1 MRKIDL
7 YLLLKSRR
15 NTRTAPARK
24 TRQAVSRLFTA
35 LVALLSLLLI
45 TTLFT
50 AGYLFTYFSRDLP
63 SIETLPA
70 LMDRQQ
76 GELLA
81 ATRVVD
87 RSGEVTLYTYEE
99 PGAPRKFLSIDPL
112 EQEFISPQLVR
123 AATAVYDPDFW
134 SNPGYRLT
142 AGLRTEPQTIA
153 EKLVSDLLLW
163 SEEPSMARALRMR
176 LLAGQAVSSYGR
188 ARVIE
193 WYLNSA
199 WYGRYAYGAESAAQ
213 LYLGKSAMGLTLAES
228 ALLSAVLRSP
238 ALNPIDAPQTALEM
252 QQELLRDMLAQGI
265 INREEYDL
273 AIAEK
278 IVFPGTQ
285 ERIDTFAEG
294 FIRQVEKQLEPEMGA
309 QRLLLGGL
317 IIRTTLDVNTQEQ
330 LVCTTA
336 TQLMRVK
343 YSSATGI
350 APGGLDCRADLL
362 LPTQSFSGLS
372 AEGLAAAGLVM
383 DPASGEVLA
392 YLEPMTVTGERLRD
406 AGYQPGTLLSP
417 MVALSAFSR
426 GYSPASL
433 VWDIPSSSDTDNFK
447 DGLAYHGPVNL
458 RGALANDYMTPIT
471 RLVDEIGAQNVW
483 QSAALVG
490 VDALAQSPDS
500 AAPLYSGSETSLLQ
514 LGTAYSTF
522 ANMGRRSG
530 RMDAVNGVIL
540 PETVLEITT
549 VSGSI
554 VREQAPTQNT
564 VIISEQL
571 AYLVNHVLS
580 DENARWPSL
589 GYPNAL
595 EVGQTVAAKVGSA
608 DDHHEVWA
616 VGYNPNRLVLVWMGN
631 RGVEGMELPEQVAAG
646 LWHAMYKYSTRG
658 SSFGGWAMPAGI
670 TEMKVCS
677 PSGML
682 PTADC
687 PVIVSDV
694 FLFGNEPS
702 TTDTLYITA
711 RVNRE
716 TGLLATV
723 FTPPELVE
731 ERTYLDVPAEAR
743 AWAAAAGIELAP
755 QYYDAIQLQR
765 VDPLA
770 NISEPALFSV
780 VSGRV
785 NILGTADIADFASY
799 QVQVG
804 EGINPANWQ
813 QLAGIKTKPVE
824 HGVLAVWDTTDL
836 NGLYAIRL
844 SVVDGQR
851 NIRTAIIQVTVDNTS
866 PTGRITYPLDGAKVQ
881 PVRGGVT
888 LNAQVEDQ
896 VGIARVEWWVDGK
909 LALQQT
915 AAPFVFQL
923 EAVSGSHSVFLKIW
937 DNAGNQA
944 TSEKVS
950 FKIKP

>member
-7 YLLLKSRR
+7 YLLLKSRK
-15 NTRTAPARK
+15 NTRFAPARK
-24 TRQAVSRLFTA
+24 ARGVLSKLTTA
-35 LVALLSLLLI
+35 LVALFSLLLI
-45 TTLFT
+45 LTLFT
-50 AGYLFTYFSRDLP
+50 AGYLFASFSRDLP
-63 SIETLPA
+63 SIETLPV
-70 LMDRQQ
+70 LMDREQ
-76 GELLA
+76 GELLNP
-81 ATRVVD
+81 TRVVD

-99 PGAPRKFLSIDPL
+99 PDAPRRFLSIDPQ

-134 SNPGYRLT
+134 SNPGYRLD
-142 AGLRTEPQTIA
+142 AGLNPEPQTIA
-153 EKLVSDLLLW
+153 EKLVSDLLLG
-163 SEEPSMARALRMR
+163 SEGPSPARALRMR
-176 LLAGQAVSSYGR
+176 LLAGQVVSSFGR
-188 ARVIE
+188 AKVIE

-199 WYGRYAYGAESAAQ
+199 WFGRYAYGAESAAQ

-252 QQELLRDMLAQGI
+252 QRALLRDMLAEGI

-273 AIAEK
+273 AVAEN
-278 IVFPGTQ
+278 IVITGSQ
-285 ERIDTFAEG
+285 KRADTFAEG
-294 FIRQVEKQLEPEMGA
+294 FIRQVEKQLEPEIGT
-309 QRLLLGGL
+309 QRLQRGGL
-317 IIRTTLDVNTQEQ
+317 IVRTTLDANLQEQ

-336 TQLMRVK
+336 TQLMRVQ
-343 YSSATGI
+343 YSNVTGV

-372 AEGLAAAGLVM
+372 VEGLAAAGVVM
-383 DPASGEVLA
+383 DPATGEVLA

-406 AGYQPGTLLSP
+406 SGYQPGTLLSP
-417 MVALSAFSR
+417 VVALSAFSR

-433 VWDIPSSSDTDNFK
+433 VWDIPSGRDTD
-447 DGLAYHGPVNL
+447 GLDDALTYHGPVNL
-458 RGALANDYMTPIT
+458 RGALANDYISPIV
-471 RLVDEIGAQNVW
+471 RLIDEVGADNVW
-483 QSAALVG
+483 RSAALIG
-490 VDALAQSPDS
+490 VDALVELPNS
-500 AAPLYSGSETSLLQ
+500 AFPLFSGSETSLLQ

-530 RMDAVNGVIL
+530 RLDAVNGAIV

-549 VSGSI
+549 NSGGV
-554 VREQAPTQNT
+554 VRKLSTPQST
-564 VIISEQL
+564 VIVSEPL

-580 DENARWPSL
+580 DESARWPSL

-595 EVGQTVAAKVGSA
+595 EIGQTVAAKIGNA
-608 DDHHEVWA
+608 DDHRQVWA

-631 RGVEGMELPEQVAAG
+631 RGTADAQLPEQVAAG

-658 SSFGGWAMPAGI
+658 IQFGGWAIPAGI

-687 PVIVSDV
+687 PVVVSDI

-702 TTDTLYITA
+702 TPDTLYITS

-731 ERTYLDVPAEAR
+731 ERTYMDVPAEAR
-743 AWAAAAGIELAP
+743 GWAAAAGIELAP
-755 QYYDAIQLQR
+755 QYYDAIQMQR
-765 VDPLA
+765 VDPLVK
-770 NISEPALFSV
+770 ISEPVLFSV

-785 NILGTADIADFASY
+785 NILGTAAITDFDSY

-804 EGINPANWQ
+804 EGINPSAWQ
-813 QLAGIKTKPVE
+813 QLGSSATKPVTD
-824 HGVLAVWDTTDL
+824 GSLAVWETTDL

-851 NIRTAIIQVTVDNTS
+851 NIHTAIIQVTVDNT
-866 PTGRITYPLDGAKVQ
+866 PPAGRITYPEDGSTVQ
-881 PVRGGVT
+881 PLRGGVT
-888 LNAQVEDQ
+888 LNALVEDQ
-896 VGIARVEWWVDGK
+896 VGITRVEWWADGR
-909 LALQQT
+909 LALRQNS
-915 AAPFVFQL
+915 APFVYQL
-923 EAVSGSHSVFLKIW
+923 EAVSGSHSVYLKIW
-937 DNAGNQA
+937 DSAGNQA
-944 TSEKVS
+944 TTEVVS